1 MKTLNTINELIEKA
15 ESENERRILDTVKN
29 TLIGE
34 VKEASNEMSTCSW
47 WTGATYDDDECLNN
61 NNNNKEVVISVDKA
75 VDIVES
81 IIAIK

>member
-34 VKEASNEMSTCSW
+34 VKEASKEMSACSW
-47 WTGATYDDDECLNN
+47 
-61 NNNNKEVVISVDKA
+61 
-75 VDIVES
+75 
-81 IIAIK
+81 